1 MACYGFPGCVALWS
15 VWLLL
20 ASPAVLSAQGS
31 DTAEARSETDE
42 EKPEGVLPPG
52 LIQNRTVLPEM
63 EIVKELYTDE
73 QENKFKRET
82 KRGFDEALKGASL
95 GDKEKKL
102 LEEGAKYWVL
112 RFTMEKYYREET
124 PKPDDS
130 KAKDAGP
137 KERLHDLRKTLLS
150 DIRLFAKTPAVREYF
165 LKQLTEQ
172 AKLLLDN
179 NFVVRQNILLLLGQ
193 LPLDNGDLKKG
204 IEPAPYDPAYSVLL
218 DVIKDDKQHQAIKI
232 TALVGLNRICRFGLK
247 DFNDKR
253 RVEIAMA
260 LVAELGKKNLYYWY
274 EVRLVECLGETGVS
288 YDPADKTNPAV
299 LQKLA
304 EILVDQSKHFWVR
317 SEAARAIGR
326 LPLDNSI
333 NITPVTHHIVKLGY
347 QMMLGYN
354 AKPKGESW
362 MNYFFTPPGNGVN
375 GSGLYFAFKSDTASS
390 RVLGGKRKP
399 GLLEA
404 LPGSKDVKDAYEQ
417 VLQMTL
423 HFIDNPGKPFPD
435 AKLKSIESWIANHPI
450 TNNKLT
456 SNSPPLVEKPGPATP
471 PKNTNG
477 KANGTGNP
485 PVVGPE

>member
-1 MACYGFPGCVALWS
+1 MARYGFPGCVALWS

-20 ASPAVLSAQGS
+20 AIPATLLAQNS
-31 DTAEARSETDE
+31 DTLEVRPEKNE
-42 EKPEGVLPPG
+42 EKPEGLPTG
-52 LIQNRTVLPEM
+52 LIRNRSVLPEM
-63 EIVKELYTDE
+63 EIVKELYTEE
-73 QENKFKRET
+73 QELKFRRET
-82 KRGFDEALKGASL
+82 QRGFSDALKGSTL

-102 LEEGAKYWVL
+102 LDEGAKYWVL

-124 PKPDDS
+124 PKPDDP

-137 KERLHDLRKTLLS
+137 KERLHDLRKALLGE
-150 DIRLFAKTPAVREYF
+150 IRLFAKTPAVREYF

-193 LPLDNGDLKKG
+193 LTTDNGDPRKN

-218 DVIKDDKQHQAIKI
+218 DVIKDDNQHQALKI

-247 DFNDKR
+247 DANDR
-253 RVEIAMA
+253 RRGEIAMT
-260 LVAELGKKNLYYWY
+260 LVAELGKKNLHYWY
-274 EVRLVECLGETGVS
+274 EVRLVECLGETGVT
-288 YDPADKTNPAV
+288 YDPNDKTNPVV

-304 EILVDQSKHFWVR
+304 EILVDHSKHFWVR

-347 QMMLGYN
+347 QMMQGYN
-354 AKPKGESW
+354 ANPKHEPW
-362 MNYFFTPPGNGVN
+362 LNYFFTPPGNGVS
-375 GSGLYFAFKSDTASS
+375 GSGLYFAFKPDSASA

-404 LPGSKDVKDAYEQ
+404 LPASKDVKEAYEQ

-423 HFIDNPGKPFPD
+423 HLIESPGKPYE
-435 AKLKSIESWIANHPI
+435 KLESIETWIENHPI

-456 SNSPPLVEKPGPATP
+456 STSPPLVEKPKPAAP
-471 PKNTNG
+471 PQNTNG
-477 KANGTGNP
+477 KSNGAGNL
-485 PVVGPE
+485 PVAGPRTE